1 MRRTTILNA
10 QAGVLAIAMTTLCA
24 ANAQAQSSK
33 EQELEKRIEQLERQ
47 IKDMSTPAAPAAA
60 PAPTVQTKT
69 ITPNAVP
76 GTRFFFSGFIKLDTL
91 VSDYDD
97 GEIAD
102 GSVGRDF
109 YLPGTIPVG
118 GIGEGPDWD
127 MHVKQS
133 RFIFGT
139 DTDLADKSVLMSRLE
154 FDLYGS
160 ALGDERATNT
170 YGLQLRHAY
179 LQYQKWL
186 VGQTW
191 SNFQDVGVLPE
202 TADFIGPTDGTVFVR
217 QPQVRYT
224 SGNFSASIE
233 NPETT
238 ITPFGGGPSGT
249 NPTGGNA
256 RIASDDNNVP
266 DITAA
271 YTFKFDSGY
280 VRLAGLARQLKYETT
295 GTGALDDSTIA
306 GAVSVAA
313 KINFGASDD
322 LRMMFTAG
330 DGIGRYVGVNFANDA
345 VLDANGDLEAISGWG
360 AFAAYRHVW
369 TGTVRS
375 TLMFSTSSYDN
386 DAALTGGGVNA
397 KSMSWAGNL
406 FYSPTAKVDVGVE
419 LRVAER
425 ELESG
430 VDGSM
435 KRLHAIAKYS
445 F

>member
-1 MRRTTILNA
+1 MEA
-10 QAGVLAIAMTTLCA
+10 
-24 ANAQAQSSK
+24 
-33 EQELEKRIEQLERQ
+33 RIEQLERQ
-47 IKDMSTPAAPAAA
+47 LKNTNSTVAPAAA
-60 PAPTVQTKT
+60 TAPTAQTKT
-69 ITPNAVP
+69 ITPNAIP
-76 GTRFFFSGFIKLDTL
+76 NTRFVFTGFIKLDTL

-102 GSVGRDF
+102 GSIGRDF

-118 GIGEGPDWD
+118 GEGEGPDWD

-139 DTDLADKSVLMSRLE
+139 DTDLADKSVLSSRLE

-179 LQYQKWL
+179 VQYQNWL

-202 TADFIGPTDGTVFVR
+202 TADFIGPTEGTVFVR

-238 ITPFGGGPSGT
+238 ITPFGGG
-249 NPTGGNA
+249 TGGNA
-256 RIASDDNNVP
+256 RISSDDNNVP
-266 DITAA
+266 DVTAA
-271 YTFKFDSGY
+271 YTFKFGSGY
-280 VRLAGLARQLKYETT
+280 VRAAALARQLKYETT
-295 GTGALDDSTIA
+295 GVGAIDDSTIA
-306 GAVSVAA
+306 GAISVAS
-313 KINFGASDD
+313 KINFGANDD
-322 LRMMFTAG
+322 LRLMVTAG
-330 DGIGRYVGVNFANDA
+330 EGLGRYVGVNFANDA
-345 VLDANGDLEAISGWG
+345 VLDAGNSLEALSGWA
-360 AFAAYRHVW
+360 AFAAWRHVW

-375 TLMFSTSSYDN
+375 TFMVSSSAFDN
-386 DAALTGGGVNA
+386 DVALTGGGVN
-397 KSMSWAGNL
+397 KRSMSWAGNI
-406 FYSPTAKVDVGVE
+406 FYSPAPKLDVGVE
-419 LRVAER
+419 LRFAER

-435 KRLHAIAKYS
+435 KRLHAVAKYS

>member
-1 MRRTTILNA
+1 MRRRRNLNA
-10 QAGVLAIAMTTLCA
+10 RASALAVAVTTLCA
-24 ANAQAQSSK
+24 ANAQAQTAK
-33 EQELEKRIEQLERQ
+33 EKELEARIEQLERQ
-47 IKDMSTPAAPAAA
+47 IKGTSAAQPAAPAAA
-60 PAPTVQTKT
+60 PTVQGKA
-69 ITPNAVP
+69 IAPNALP
-76 GTRFFFSGFIKLDTL
+76 NTRFFFSGFIKLDGM

-118 GIGEGPDWD
+118 GVGEDPDFD
-127 MHVKQS
+127 MHAKQS
-133 RFIFGT
+133 RFILGT
-139 DTDLADKSVLMSRLE
+139 DTDLDDKSVLSARLE

-160 ALGDERATNT
+160 SLGDERATNT

-179 LQYQKWL
+179 VQYKNWL

-217 QPQVRYT
+217 QAQVRYT
-224 SGNFSASIE
+224 SGNFSISIE

-238 ITPFGGGPSGT
+238 ITPFGGG
-249 NPTGGNA
+249 TGGNA
-256 RIASDDNNVP
+256 RISSDDNNVP

-271 YTFKFDSGY
+271 YTFKFANGY
-280 VRLAGLARQLKYETT
+280 VRAAALARQLKYETT
-295 GTGALDDSTIA
+295 GAGAIDDSTMA
-306 GAVSVAA
+306 GAVSVAS
-313 KINFGASDD
+313 KINFGANDD
-322 LRMMFTAG
+322 LRVMLTVG

-345 VLDANGDLEAISGWG
+345 VLDAGNNLEAISGWA
-360 AFAAYRHVW
+360 AFAAWRHVW
-369 TGTVRS
+369 QGTLRS
-375 TLMFSTSSYDN
+375 TFMVSTSSYDN
-386 DAALTGGGVNA
+386 DAALTGGGVNE

-406 FYSPTAKVDVGVE
+406 FYSPAPKLDVGLE